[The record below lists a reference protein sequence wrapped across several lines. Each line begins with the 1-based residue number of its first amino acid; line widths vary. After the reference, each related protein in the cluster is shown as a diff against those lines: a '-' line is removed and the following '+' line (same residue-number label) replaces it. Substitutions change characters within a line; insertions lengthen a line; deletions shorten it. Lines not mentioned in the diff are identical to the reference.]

1 MEFRPQ
7 ICDQSAPSYLCD
19 VWPLLRLVSSWWYH
33 SHIYDPP
40 LSPIGAKYEVHFG
53 ILDHFDHFRFCP
65 IEKWIACITMLKFKK
80 FQLISQFSKKNRFSI
95 DKLISWKHWL
105 FVQQKRS
112 KYDSQI
118 PFQQRSKPLFW
129 LMSILYHIIR
139 FSRVFSSLSWL
150 DSVLKVITG
159 MSVTS
164 YKKRHSKASRCEVS
178 HGLEVQKCDHR
189 RRMRMPY
196 YAASAAD
203 LAASGRE
210 RRRRTDA

>member
-1 MEFRPQ
+1 
-7 ICDQSAPSYLCD
+7 
-19 VWPLLRLVSSWWYH
+19 
-33 SHIYDPP
+33 
-40 LSPIGAKYEVHFG
+40 
-53 ILDHFDHFRFCP
+53 
-65 IEKWIACITMLKFKK
+65 MLM
-80 FQLISQFSKKNRFSI
+80 
-95 DKLISWKHWL
+95 KLQISWKHWL
-105 FVQQKRS
+105 FERQKRS

-189 RRMRMPY
+189 RWKGCLITRLRRRI
-196 YAASAAD
+196 
-203 LAASGRE
+203 LRHQGGRE
-210 RRRRTDA
+210 EERMLKGMCARSNHLLILPLIRDEMILT